1 MVSILAD
8 GAAASAGGS
17 TVASL
22 VGIVLYIVIFGVAIY
37 FLMVKPQK
45 KEQQKMAALQNSVE
59 TGDRI
64 LTTSGFYG
72 VVIGVE
78 DDDVIV
84 EFGNNKNCRIPMKKA
99 AIQEIEK
106 AKTEA

>member
-45 KEQQKMAALQNSVE
+45 KEQQKMQH
-59 TGDRI
+59 
-64 LTTSGFYG
+64 F
-72 VVIGVE
+72 
-78 DDDVIV
+78 
-84 EFGNNKNCRIPMKKA
+84 RIPWRQGTVSLPLPDSMVLSSEWKM
-99 AIQEIEK
+99 IQSSLNLVTTRT
-106 AKTEA
+106 AVFR